1 MSQRVDGKA
10 ILELLAK
17 NEQEVAKVY
26 RYLAEDA
33 KFGDMFFEIMAKD
46 EDRHHDVY
54 LNLAKQAEAD
64 GGWVVEKDDYDY
76 FRLRLERSLLA
87 KPEALVEKA
96 KKIRDKMDVFELAE
110 RIERETVEIVRELQD
125 IVPRFAPKELKLIEQ
140 QEKAHL
146 KKVTE
151 RIRDNMLNV
160 RGM

>member
-54 LNLAKQAEAD
+54 LNLAKQAD

-87 KPEALVEKA
+87 KPEELVEKA

>member
-1 MSQRVDGKA
+1 MSQRVDGKV

-87 KPEALVEKA
+87 KPEELVEKA

>member
-1 MSQRVDGKA
+1 MSERVDGKA

-26 RYLAEDA
+26 RYLAEEA
-33 KFGDMFFEIMAKD
+33 NFGDLFFDIMAK
-46 EDRHHDVY
+46 EKDRHHDVY

-64 GGWVVEKDDYDY
+64 GGWVVEKEDYDY
-76 FRLRLERSLLA
+76 FRLRFERSLLS
-87 KPEALVEKA
+87 KPEELVEKA

-160 RGM
+160 RGI